1 MKCHRSGWGAGW
13 RHHMN
18 KTMDW
23 HVGAAYK
30 DVTSGWDPLRR
41 ELNTGEY
48 KYYSLLFGWSWQM
61 GEKEKISL
69 DGEHYRRE
77 EKFGD
82 DYEGWKMLFTY
93 NKTL

>member
-1 MKCHRSGWGAGW
+1 
-13 RHHMN
+13 
-18 KTMDW
+18 
-23 HVGAAYK
+23 
-30 DVTSGWDPLRR
+30 
-41 ELNTGEY
+41 
-48 KYYSLLFGWSWQM
+48 M